1 MQHVVAVAG
10 PGEGLARHRT
20 AMLLEGHDVGHELAG
35 MGVVG
40 QPVDDRYGRVLG
52 EFEQPRH
59 ESVVRIMIA
68 ST

>member
-10 PGEGLARHRT
+10 PGEGLAGDRA

-40 QPVDDRYGRVLG
+40 QPVDDRHGGVLG
-52 EFEQPRH
+52 EFEQPRRG
-59 ESVVRIMIA
+59 SVVRIMIA